1 VLIYCFSIYNADG
14 DDRETCGRLALAND
28 NAARAFGK
36 TMIRDMMRG
45 ETPRYAGWTMNVAK
59 GTRLVCNIPF
69 PSERIPPAALG

>member
-1 VLIYCFSIYNADG
+1 VLIYCFSIHNADG

-45 ETPRYAGWTMNVAK
+45 DTPRYAGWTMNVAK

-69 PSERIPPAALG
+69 PERIPPAALG